1 MTFFDEALA
10 LEPQPDGSF
19 TGRTHPQW
27 ANMVGPFGGITAA
40 QALQAVCR
48 HPQVLGEPLSITV
61 NFCAAMADG
70 EFRALARP
78 VRTNRT
84 TQHWIVELQQGGE
97 TVTSATVVTAIRR
110 HGWSVDEL
118 RMPQVPPPAEVP
130 LFESPPGAV
139 VWLDRFEQ
147 RPVHGGLPASLGRE
161 NDDSRTTEWVRLREP
176 RPLDAPALTALAD
189 VFYPRAWRRS
199 GKFAPA
205 GTVSMTVYFHAGAE
219 RLGHSGWLL
228 AEATGQAFR
237 DGFFDQRGAL
247 WNEAGE
253 LVVTTHQV
261 VYFKP

>member
-10 LEPQPDGSF
+10 LDAQPDGSF

-40 QALQAVCR
+40 QALAAIVR
-48 HPQVLGEPLSITV
+48 HPQCLGEPLSLTV

-70 EFRALARP
+70 AFTAAARP

-84 TQHWIVELQQGGE
+84 TQHWFVELQQDGQ
-97 TVTSATVVTAIRR
+97 TVTSGTAVTAIRR
-110 HGWSVDEL
+110 HGWAADEL
-118 RMPQVPPPAEVP
+118 PMPQVPPPDAVP
-130 LFESPPGAV
+130 AFMPPPGAV
-139 VWLDRFEQ
+139 VWLDRFEM
-147 RPVHGGLPASLGRE
+147 RPAHGDLPSSLGRE
-161 NDDSRTTEWVRLREP
+161 HADSRTTMWVRPREP
-176 RPLDAPALTALAD
+176 RPLDALSLTALAD
-189 VFYPRAWRRS
+189 IFYPRAWRRTGRFS
-199 GKFAPA
+199 PA

-219 RLGHSGWLL
+219 RLGQTGWLL
-228 AEATGQAFR
+228 AEATGQGFR

-261 VYFKP
+261 VYFKG